1 MDAARRRPDK
11 AGGDRYNFGIMRFP
25 FKTAALVG
33 KYNSREIGS
42 ALLRLADHLSQRG
55 LRVIIATQTAE
66 RVGIAG
72 FETATLSEIGHV
84 ADLVVVF
91 GGDGTMLSIARIL
104 APHDVSVVGVNQ
116 GRLGFLTDVSLDTMI
131 QTLDEMLAGEFVVE
145 DRFLLDAVIR
155 RNGEILHEARAFN
168 DVVVSK
174 GAAGRLIELE
184 VFIDGQFVYSQRSD
198 GLVIASPT
206 GSTAYALSAGGPIL
220 HPTLEAIALVPIC
233 PHTLS
238 NRPIAVNSHSQVEV
252 LIVHAD
258 DCCANLDG
266 QHRLDLQVGDRVQ
279 VSGSMETV
287 RLLHPKGHSY
297 YDMLRQKL
305 HWGEKL

>member
-1 MDAARRRPDK
+1 
-11 AGGDRYNFGIMRFP
+11 MRFP

-33 KYNSREIGS
+33 KYNSQEIGS
-42 ALLRLADHLSQRG
+42 ALVRLARHLRQRG
-55 LRVIIATQTAE
+55 LDVLIASQTAQ
-66 RVGIAG
+66 RTGIEGYA
-72 FETATLSEIGHV
+72 TATLAEIGER

-91 GGDGTMLSIARIL
+91 GGDGTMLSISRHL
-104 APHDVSVVGVNQ
+104 APYDVSIVGVNQ
-116 GRLGFLTDVSLDTMI
+116 GRLGFLTDVSVDTMME
-131 QTLDEMLAGEFVVE
+131 TLDEMLAGEFVVE
-145 DRFLLDAVIR
+145 DRFLLDAEIR
-155 RNGEILHEARAFN
+155 RDGTRLNQARAFN

-198 GLVIASPT
+198 GLIIASPT

-220 HPTLEAIALVPIC
+220 HPTLEAITLVPIC

-252 LIVHAD
+252 LVIHAD
-258 DCCANLDG
+258 DCCVNLDG
-266 QHRLDLQVGDRVQ
+266 QQRMDLRVGDRVQ
-279 VSGSMETV
+279 VSGSLETV